1 MVKSIALCCR
11 PSTGSMFQLEIPQ
24 NIIDKAI
31 DIIDISEHD
40 DGEVLEALYN
50 NDFKECDSEHGNYE
64 KEEQSVLYLL
74 SYIVKNSPNAGEW
87 AIRAEPLISMVDD
100 DFETDYNR
108 DINLDLPP
116 KPPI

>member
-1 MVKSIALCCR
+1 MLNWHR
-11 PSTGSMFQLEIPQ
+11 LDQLWIQ
-24 NIIDKAI
+24 AGWTTLFK
-31 DIIDISEHD
+31 
-40 DGEVLEALYN
+40 LEA
-50 NDFKECDSEHGNYE
+50 
-64 KEEQSVLYLL
+64 QVRLYLL

-108 DINLDLPP
+108 DINLALPP